1 MGASVGAVLEG
12 EVVGVGSLGVVLGL
26 AVVLGDVVVGDVVL
40 VGEVL
45 GEGVPDVDGLCD
57 G

>member
-1 MGASVGAVLEG
+1 MLEG
-12 EVVGVGSLGVVLGL
+12 EVVGVGSLGVVLDR

-40 VGEVL
+40 GGAVL
-45 GEGVPDVDGLCD
+45 GEGVADLDGLCD